1 MRAARVVFD
10 EFPHRD
16 ALSLNSLISAY
27 SRGGWYV
34 ECLELFHEFVQA
46 RAGDGVQPNCVAVST
61 ALHACD
67 QLNAFDFR
75 VYVLRIA
82 DEIGLDMEV
91 AAWNSVVVLYAE

>member
-10 EFPHRD
+10 EIPHRD
-16 ALSLNSLISAY
+16 ALCLNSLSAY
-27 SRGGWYV
+27 SRGGWHV

-82 DEIGLDMEV
+82 YEIGLDMEV
-91 AAWNSVVVLYAE
+91 AARNSVASSALR